1 MEKKQKNKTVLYIED
16 DLGQQ
21 RIYRRVFEKAGYRFL
36 TASNGESG
44 IELAFREHP
53 SVVLLDLL
61 LNGAAGATA
70 GLGVLEQFSKDPYL
84 QSIPVVVFTNYT
96 DEQTLKK
103 ASVLGA
109 REVIVKVDVTPHE
122 VVALMEAKYL

>member
-1 MEKKQKNKTVLYIED
+1 MEKEKKNKTVLYIED

-21 RIYRRVFEKAGYRFL
+21 RIYRRVFENAGYRFL

-44 IELAFREHP
+44 IDLAFRERP

-61 LNGAAGATA
+61 LNGAHSATA
-70 GLGVLEQFSKDPYL
+70 GLDVLEQFRNAPEL

-96 DEQTLKK
+96 DERTLKK
-103 ASVLGA
+103 ANELGS
-109 REVIVKVDVTPHE
+109 RDVIIKVDVTPHE
-122 VVALMEAKYL
+122 IVAFLEAKYL